1 MCLNALA
8 DSFNAAKPISV
19 ANDSKNLRCRYFI
32 VFCRLLTDNNKE
44 KSSCIEVYSIL
55 REFAL
60 IYLQKTDQ
68 QNLGKLIELLH
79 GAGPIS
85 RSVWIVARLERLW
98 PKWNRALNH
107 LTSRLKLDDVPR
119 KKVSLNANVIEG
131 FVFIDTCN
139 LLKYHFLIG
148 CFSLV

>member
-60 IYLQKTDQ
+60 IYL
-68 QNLGKLIELLH
+68 
-79 GAGPIS
+79 
-85 RSVWIVARLERLW
+85 
-98 PKWNRALNH
+98 
-107 LTSRLKLDDVPR
+107 
-119 KKVSLNANVIEG
+119 
-131 FVFIDTCN
+131 
-139 LLKYHFLIG
+139 
-148 CFSLV
+148 